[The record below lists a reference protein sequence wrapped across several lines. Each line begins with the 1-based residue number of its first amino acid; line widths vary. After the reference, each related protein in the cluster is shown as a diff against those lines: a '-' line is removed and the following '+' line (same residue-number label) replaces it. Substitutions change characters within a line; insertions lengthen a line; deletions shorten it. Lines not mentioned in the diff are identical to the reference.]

1 MYLSQFTILSARARA
16 PSSTYDT
23 YPFLFLLPLSR
34 PFATPSSNCP
44 VLAVRVTL
52 PCFLRNY
59 SLELECQ
66 SVNGKPSNLQLATAR
81 FSNNFLFFH
90 RIVIAYITTK
100 EKQTNSGQERLTH
113 RITDVTLPSSA
124 IRFRIEIPQYF
135 YNLPIE
141 FRNISSESN
150 IKRSS
155 FTFLLN
161 ITQIVSTKIL
171 WCLVVKSKDTN

>member
-1 MYLSQFTILSARARA
+1 MHIYIFRQSIFSFLIPRRHTSSRSYVRISCMHNLCISRSSRYCPRELVPRLPPTIPILFFF
-16 PSSTYDT
+16 Y
-23 YPFLFLLPLSR
+23 FLLSR

-100 EKQTNSGQERLTH
+100 EKQTNSG
-113 RITDVTLPSSA
+113 
-124 IRFRIEIPQYF
+124 
-135 YNLPIE
+135 
-141 FRNISSESN
+141 
-150 IKRSS
+150 
-155 FTFLLN
+155 
-161 ITQIVSTKIL
+161 
-171 WCLVVKSKDTN
+171 